1 MKSKLNKLFPILD
14 QAISATFNFL
24 FVMVTSLILPTKEFV
39 FINYIMLIVLLIVN
53 VHNAIVFQPFL
64 KFFSK
69 IKNTNSSK
77 KFALK
82 TLFIINLIAIPI
94 IVIIC
99 FYLNVPFVLFILA
112 IVWLFILVL
121 YEFNRRISMLR
132 GRWDLNFYIGLLLNI
147 LTWPIIIYFSF
158 GTSTVTLLF
167 ILSIYLLITII
178 FTIKNYNDFWIGLF
192 SDKKY
197 EKFNIFKENKE
208 FYKFGFMLLGGAVS
222 FWFISG
228 GYLLY
233 IGKFL
238 AADEVALLRTIQN
251 MLNGILI
258 VLTALDNLIL
268 SGAGNGIFKK
278 LSSIKSL
285 IALFIILYGSLTYI
299 LFNLFYDFENILF
312 VLSIW
317 LLFYLIMS
325 FAKIY
330 MSLLKFNGES
340 KSVFISQGIGSI
352 IYLFTVTLM
361 YFNGIKLNVINV
373 SLLWI
378 PISVIILLISLK
390 DLKSI
395 KLREKILNGGIYE

>member
-24 FVMVTSLILPTKEFV
+24 FVMVTSFILPTKEFV

-64 KFFSK
+64 KFFTK
-69 IKNTNSSK
+69 TKNTNSRK
-77 KFALK
+77 KFVLK

-94 IVIIC
+94 IAIIS
-99 FYLNVPFVLFILA
+99 FYLNAPFVLIILA

-158 GTSTVTLLF
+158 GTSTVTLFF

-178 FTIKNYNDFWIGLF
+178 FTIKNYNDFWIGVL
-192 SDKKY
+192 DKEY
-197 EKFNIFKENKE
+197 DKFNIFKENKE

-238 AADEVALLRTIQN
+238 TADEVALLRTIQN

-258 VLTALDNLIL
+258 VLTALDNVIL
-268 SGAGNGIFKK
+268 SGTANGILKK

-285 IALFIILYGSLTYI
+285 IALFIIFYGSLIYI
-299 LFNLFYDFENILF
+299 VFNLFYDFGNILY

-325 FAKIY
+325 FAKVY

-395 KLREKILNGGIYE
+395 KLQEKILNGGIYE

>member
-24 FVMVTSLILPTKEFV
+24 FVMVTSFILPTKEFV

-64 KFFSK
+64 KFFTK
-69 IKNTNSSK
+69 TKNTNSRK
-77 KFALK
+77 KFVLK

-94 IVIIC
+94 IAIIS
-99 FYLNVPFVLFILA
+99 FYLNAPFVLIILA

-158 GTSTVTLLF
+158 GTSTVTLFF

-178 FTIKNYNDFWIGLF
+178 FTIKNYNDFWIGVL
-192 SDKKY
+192 DKEY
-197 EKFNIFKENKE
+197 DKFNIFKENKE

-238 AADEVALLRTIQN
+238 TADEVALLRTIQN

-258 VLTALDNLIL
+258 VLTALDNVIL
-268 SGAGNGIFKK
+268 SGTANGILKK

-285 IALFIILYGSLTYI
+285 IALFIIFYGSLIYI
-299 LFNLFYDFENILF
+299 VFNLFYDFGNILY

-395 KLREKILNGGIYE
+395 KLQEKILNGGIYE